1 MPEDK
6 ITLLIRMIREKAET
20 SDISSIKEKFAA
32 EFQIT
37 GEGVFYVEVRDGK
50 ISIEPYEYND
60 RDLLIKASA
69 DTLKTRKISVSGNL
83 QKAAFIKKI
92 LKK

>member
-37 GEGVFYVEVRDGK
+37 GEGVFYVEVMG
-50 ISIEPYEYND
+50 
-60 RDLLIKASA
+60 
-69 DTLKTRKISVSGNL
+69 RKN
-83 QKAAFIKKI
+83 FY
-92 LKK
+92 